1 MVKLTT
7 TAINKF
13 LGKTQEKQL
22 EIADG
27 NNLYLVVTK
36 VGSCKFK
43 YRIRTRMSASW
54 VILGD
59 YPAMTLDDARTQALQ
74 IKSSLKNG
82 ADISSIKKPQN
93 KITLNTFAQQFIKER
108 LPVARPKKASY
119 DDFVRKFNTQI
130 LAVIGELYVAD
141 INDTVIRNQLINP
154 KLSLNRSSMA
164 IHIRDMLKSVLDYA
178 VEKSIIASNPIASA
192 KSYNIA
198 SVPSRNRYLTDQEIA
213 QMLQLL
219 YSSATIRTTHKIGI
233 HLLLMLLMRKTELVH
248 ATWDNVDFEKS
259 QFIIKDSKMGSQLLI
274 PLPTQALALF
284 KILKDLS
291 EGSEFIFVGKDGNR
305 PINDDTL
312 NKQNNIIN
320 HIMFNCNKAQ
330 YFTIH
335 DLRRTGATHLGELG
349 YPSDYIEVA
358 LNHTKSGMKQVYQ
371 RSQYLEQR
379 KEMLQKWADRLDT
392 LIGDAGLLPYDKKF
406 II

>member
-13 LGKTQEKQL
+13 IGKSQDKQI

-36 VGSCKFK
+36 AGSCKFK
-43 YRIRTRMSASW
+43 YRIRNRNMASW
-54 VILGD
+54 IILGD

-82 ADISSIKKPQN
+82 VNITDIKKPQQ
-93 KITLNTFAQQFIKER
+93 KITLNNFAQQFIQER
-108 LPVARPKKASY
+108 LPITRQKQGSY
-119 DDFVRKFNTQI
+119 NDFVRKLNAQI
-130 LAVIGELYVAD
+130 LAVIGDLYVAD
-141 INDTVIRNQLINP
+141 IDDSVIRNQLINP
-154 KLSLNRSSMA
+154 KLALNKCSMA

-178 VEKSIIASNPIASA
+178 VEKAVIDKNPVAST
-192 KSYNIA
+192 KSYNIGSLPA
-198 SVPSRNRYLTDQEIA
+198 RNRYLTDQEIGK
-213 QMLQLL
+213 MLQLL
-219 YSSATIRTTHKIGI
+219 YSSQHIRTEYKIGI
-233 HLLLMLLMRKTELVH
+233 HLLLILLMRKTELIH
-248 ATWDNVDFEKS
+248 ATWDNVDFEKA
-259 QFIIKDSKMGSQLLI
+259 QFMIKESKMGTQLLI
-274 PLPTQALALF
+274 PLPTQAVALF

-291 EGSEFIFVGKDGNR
+291 QGSDYILAGKEVDR
-305 PINDDTL
+305 PISSDTL
-312 NKQNNIIN
+312 NKQNIIIN
-320 HIMFNCNKAQ
+320 HIMFSVDKAQ

-335 DLRRTGATHLGELG
+335 DLRRTGATHLGEMG

-379 KEMLQKWADRLDT
+379 KKMLQKWADKLDE
-392 LIGDAGLLPYDKKF
+392 LVGDKKLLPYSKKF
-406 II
+406 VV